1 MIGGNSTDEFLRTHD
16 ADEVMLGGGDTDPI
30 LEGIDDY
37 LDENPG
43 SDSENVDHQGLIMA
57 LSEEQESECS
67 DQEDD
72 DEAEMFCSSVDG
84 DDDDDDALRSPFTR
98 GSDRLQSTHGDS
110 DGARMPASRCDS
122 HVLVSS
128 VSARP
133 YPHRARRHRGTTPVA
148 KSVLMFLRDCR

>member
-16 ADEVMLGGGDTDPI
+16 ADEVMLGGVDTDPI
-30 LEGIDDY
+30 LEGIGDY

-84 DDDDDDALRSPFTR
+84 DDDDDDVLRSPFTR

-110 DGARMPASRCDS
+110 DGSRMPVSRCDS
-122 HVLVSS
+122 HALVSS
-128 VSARP
+128 VSAP
-133 YPHRARRHRGTTPVA
+133 SYPHCARRHCDTTPVA
-148 KSVLMFLRDCR
+148 NAAMMFLRGCR